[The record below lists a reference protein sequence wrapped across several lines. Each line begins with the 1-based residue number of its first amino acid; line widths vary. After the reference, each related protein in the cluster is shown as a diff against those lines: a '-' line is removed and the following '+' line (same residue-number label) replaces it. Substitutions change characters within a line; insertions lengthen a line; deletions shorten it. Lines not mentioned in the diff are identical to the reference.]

1 MADIEI
7 RIRRPRHSRYVYCS
21 PIYYTP
27 VRYVRVP
34 EVIRE
39 VETIQPVQS
48 VVEYIPKV
56 TVRRWNEIVPREEV
70 RRWNEIV
77 PREEVVRSVE
87 VRRREEL
94 LPPVTTVRTYEATSS
109 YETQ

>member
-1 MADIEI
+1 MAEIEI
-7 RIRRPRHSRYVYCS
+7 RIRRPRQHRYVYCA
-21 PIYYTP
+21 PVYYTP

-39 VETIQPVQS
+39 VETVQS
-48 VVEYIPKV
+48 VVEYVPKV

-77 PREEVVRSVE
+77 PREEVVRTVE

-94 LPPVTTVRTYEATSS
+94 LPPVTTVKTYEATTS
-109 YETQ
+109 YESQ